1 MRPRAAGEPGAP
13 LRATA
18 KLLLRARN
26 FVRQL
31 LAAYVW
37 NSNLSATFLYR
48 NHQNKRGKIHP
59 SVCVKACLVAGHMQ
73 PDRRAPGNGIR
84 LVILPC
90 HHQFMNQEDVLLEY
104 VKTRK
109 EFVL

>member
-1 MRPRAAGEPGAP
+1 MMPRAAGAP

-48 NHQNKRGKIHP
+48 NHQNKRGKNHP
-59 SVCVKACLVAGHMQ
+59 CLVAGHMQ

-90 HHQFMNQEDVLLEY
+90 HHQFLNQEDVLLEY